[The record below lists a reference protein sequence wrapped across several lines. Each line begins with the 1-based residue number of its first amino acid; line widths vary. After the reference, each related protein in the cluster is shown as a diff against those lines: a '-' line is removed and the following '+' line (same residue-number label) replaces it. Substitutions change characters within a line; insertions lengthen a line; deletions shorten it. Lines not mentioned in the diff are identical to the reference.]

1 MIWVDASLLAV
12 GGALTALVL
21 VGLWAHQRR
30 RRLLAE
36 FLGGRIAMRRLSRL
50 DLYRRGLRR
59 AVLLGT
65 AGVAIAVAA
74 AEPRWEDAPP
84 PPPPPLKQV
93 VIAID
98 VSASM
103 QAGDAEPTRLAH
115 AVAAADSVLTGLAG
129 HEVGLLV
136 FAGTAY
142 PLAPPT
148 LDHRALRFLMSGLVP
163 RLASAQDPGTL
174 LSVAIDESL
183 ALLDRRPSETPGE
196 AAPRVAPGS
205 GSSDAAGAAAPG
217 AARGAAPSAGGAPG
231 AESTPAPPRVQGGRL
246 IVLVSDGDTR
256 EAEADVLAA
265 VARAAE
271 ADVSLFTIGIG
282 TAEGAGMTM
291 PAGTYQLGGPVV
303 DARGAPGT
311 SRLREPVLRQMAGGG
326 GGAYAHATAQAD
338 VQAMRIALADTGPA
352 PEPVADLST
361 PMWARYDLPFLLGAL
376 ALALVFLESLVGM
389 SLPVV
394 RFARAREAAS

>member
-1 MIWVDASLLAV
+1 LIWVDSSLLAV
-12 GGALTALVL
+12 GAALTALVL

-36 FLGGRIAMRRLSRL
+36 FLGGRTAMRRLSRL

-59 AVLLGT
+59 ALLLGT
-65 AGVAIAVAA
+65 AGVALAVAA

-84 PPPPPLKQV
+84 PPPPPLKQA

-103 QAGDAEPTRLAH
+103 QAEDAAPTRLAQ
-115 AVAAADSVLTGLAG
+115 AVAVADSALSALEG

-183 ALLDRRPSETPGE
+183 ALLDRQPSETPGE
-196 AAPRVAPGS
+196 AAPRVAPAAGLDGAAAAS
-205 GSSDAAGAAAPG
+205 AGAASA
-217 AARGAAPSAGGAPG
+217 AGGDDEA
-231 AESTPAPPRVQGGRL
+231 AALPRADGGRL
-246 IVLVSDGDTR
+246 IVIVSDGDTG
-256 EAEADVLAA
+256 EAEADVQAA

-271 ADVSLFTIGIG
+271 SDIGLFAIGIG
-282 TAEGAGMTM
+282 TEDGAGMMM
-291 PAGTYQLGGPVV
+291 PAGTYQLGGQVV
-303 DARGAPGT
+303 DARGRPGT
-311 SRLREPVLRQMAGGG
+311 SRLRELVLRQVAAGG
-326 GGAYAHATAQAD
+326 GGAYAHASAATD
-338 VQAMRIALADTGPA
+338 VRAMNVALADTGPA
-352 PEPVADLST
+352 PEVVIDAST
-361 PMWARYDLPFLLGAL
+361 PVWARYDLPFLLGAL
-376 ALALVFLESLVGM
+376 ALGLVLLESLVGM
-389 SLPVV
+389 RLPVL
-394 RFARAREAAS
+394 RFLRARVAAS

>member
-1 MIWVDASLLAV
+1 MIWVDESLLAV
-12 GGALTALVL
+12 GAALTALVL

-36 FLGGRIAMRRLSRL
+36 FLGGRTAMRRLSRL
-50 DLYRRGLRR
+50 DLYRRGVRR

-65 AGVAIAVAA
+65 AGVALAVAA

-84 PPPPPLKQV
+84 PPPPPLKQAM
-93 VIAID
+93 IAID

-103 QAGDAEPTRLAH
+103 QAEDAVPTRLAQ
-115 AVAAADSVLTGLAG
+115 AVAAADSVLTALDG

-136 FAGTAY
+136 FAGKAY

-148 LDHRALRFLMSGLVP
+148 LDHQALRFLMSGLVP

-183 ALLDRRPSETPGE
+183 ALLNRQPSETPGE
-196 AAPRVAPGS
+196 AAPRG
-205 GSSDAAGAAAPG
+205 DAAGIAEAAATSARTG
-217 AARGAAPSAGGAPG
+217 ASGVGADGDADSAPAPSRAD
-231 AESTPAPPRVQGGRL
+231 GGRL

-256 EAEADVLAA
+256 EAEGDLQAA

-271 ADVSLFTIGIG
+271 ADVGLFTIGIG
-282 TAEGAGMTM
+282 TEAGAGMTM

-303 DARGAPGT
+303 DAGGRPGT
-311 SRLREPVLRQMAGGG
+311 SRLREPVLTQVAAAGGG
-326 GGAYAHATAQAD
+326 TYAHATAQAD
-338 VQAMRIALADTGPA
+338 VQAMRVALANTGPA
-352 PEPVADLST
+352 PAPVVDEST

-389 SLPVV
+389 SLPVL
-394 RFARAREAAS
+394 RFLRAREAAS